1 MNFLRNMSLKSLIP
15 LLVIMLMLPFGTIV
29 IMTSNIDAKKQLTAT
44 HMQIFQEGLSH
55 LALELNRYGEK
66 HDSNAI
72 QRAISL
78 AGVNRSQVHL
88 CLINKQG
95 IIVSSTRFAWIGLN
109 AKKVIKHFDP
119 NISNI
124 VTKGDKSQFIP
135 NSKLGEIHGYYPIK
149 THPHDQLYNK
159 KNSQYA
165 VLYSEYDYNEQI
177 QALQKNQQKSLISF
191 VIGLILI
198 SLILI
203 FVLRRWLHKP
213 LKEILMF
220 IDHIQLHGEQSK
232 LAVTGSREMVQ
243 LAETLSNMHSSLQAS
258 QSELSQTHSLLENLL
273 NSAPDLIFY
282 KNNKGVYLGCNQAF
296 CNFAGKTSE
305 NDIIG
310 LTDFDLFDKELAEF
324 FHQKDQTML
333 RKGKEQR
340 NEEWVTYPDG
350 QQVLLDTLKTPYYNK
365 NKEIIGVIG
374 ISRDITATK
383 ELEEKFNQAQKMEA
397 VGTLVGGI
405 AHDFNNVLAGITGNL
420 YLAKKRLVDNP
431 DVTKKLINIETLSLR
446 AADMIKQLLT
456 FARKDT
462 VRMQQLSLS
471 SLIEETIQLL
481 HTSVP
486 ENIIFKEN
494 ICTDPLI
501 IKGDETQLQQVL
513 MNLINNARDAVE
525 STDQPCIMMTVE
537 SFQPDHEFV
546 EYHPEASNKYYAH
559 ISIQDNGYGIPKD
572 TLEHIL
578 EPFFTTK
585 MPGKGTGL
593 GLSMVFGAVKT
604 HHGILD
610 IESIEGDGSTF
621 HIYIPVLQEKPP
633 TQPEAKHIAE
643 TNAHG
648 ELILLVDDEAYVR
661 ETTAEVL
668 EAFGYKVLQAEDG
681 LQAIDVF
688 KKHQHDIDIV
698 ILDVVMPKL
707 GGVESAAHIRMINAN
722 IPIIFITG
730 YDKEQMLKLDNQA
743 SNSAVLGKP
752 IQFDK
757 LHSIISQKLA
767 LTVPKKL

>member
-1 MNFLRNMSLKSLIP
+1 
-15 LLVIMLMLPFGTIV
+15 
-29 IMTSNIDAKKQLTAT
+29 
-44 HMQIFQEGLSH
+44 
-55 LALELNRYGEK
+55 
-66 HDSNAI
+66 
-72 QRAISL
+72 
-78 AGVNRSQVHL
+78 
-88 CLINKQG
+88 LINKQG
-95 IIVSSTRFAWIGLN
+95 IIVSSTCFAWIGLN
-109 AKKVIKHFDP
+109 AKKIIEHFDP
-119 NISNI
+119 NVSNI
-124 VTKGDKSQFIP
+124 VTKGGQSQFIP
-135 NSKLGEIHGYYPIK
+135 NSKLGEIYGYYPIK
-149 THPHDQLYNK
+149 THPHDQLHNK

-177 QALQKNQQKSLISF
+177 HALQKNQQKSLISF

-220 IDHIQLHGEQSK
+220 IDNIQLHGEQSK
-232 LAVTGSREMVQ
+232 LAITGSREMVQ

-431 DVTKKLINIETLSLR
+431 DVTKKLVNIETLSLR

-525 STDQPCIMMTVE
+525 STDQPCITMTVE

-546 EYHPEASNKYYAH
+546 EYHPEASSKCYAH

-621 HIYIPVLQEKPP
+621 HIYIPLLQEKAP

-648 ELILLVDDEAYVR
+648 ELILLVDDEAFVR

-688 KKHQHDIDIV
+688 KKHQHAIDIV

-743 SNSAVLGKP
+743 SNSTVLGKP

-757 LHSIISQKLA
+757 LHSIISQKLV
-767 LTVPKKL
+767 LTVSKKL